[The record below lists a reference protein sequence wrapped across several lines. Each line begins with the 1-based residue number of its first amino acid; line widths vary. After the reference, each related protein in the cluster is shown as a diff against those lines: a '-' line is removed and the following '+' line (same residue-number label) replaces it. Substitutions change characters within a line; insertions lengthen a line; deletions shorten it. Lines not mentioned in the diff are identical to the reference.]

1 MAGAGD
7 VIRATRELRQGQQDM
22 LDAVS
27 GLGSGAKG
35 FFSDLAGFFARPENL
50 LALIIC
56 LTAVV
61 GIYRLLRSEHIIP
74 APSRPGVGSM
84 LASPMARSL
93 VTRML
98 VAIILAALGLA
109 ALTGRLSGLADL
121 LQSLF

>member
-27 GLGSGAKG
+27 GLGSGRG
-35 FFSDLAGFFARPENL
+35 FFSDLPGFFARPENL